1 MEEFS
6 FFKEVGESLGFECVE
21 SGPLVRSSFNASQSY
36 EKVRRRRCTVD
47 LKSREKIGIEAARK
61 AGEILVENFNK
72 IHKINTKPDGTLVT
86 NIDLRAEEEIVK
98 IIKKKFPED
107 EILSE
112 ENVYPAKDAPCRW
125 IIDPL
130 DGTHN
135 YIRGVNI
142 VGTSIALEF
151 NKEVVVGIIYMPFT
165 KELYFTSKGEGS
177 YLNGKRIYVSKK
189 SLKETTLIYDSNIIN
204 EQTEVMISHINKLKN
219 KVFIMRM
226 FGSTARSLSYIAEGK
241 ADLEIEYTDKIWD
254 FAAGAIL
261 IEEAGGK
268 FTSHKGE
275 RWNTDTT
282 DYIASNGIIHDE
294 VLTMINGR

>member
-1 MEEFS
+1 MQ
-6 FFKEVGESLGFECVE
+6 ESLMKKRG
-21 SGPLVRSSFNASQSY
+21 
-36 EKVRRRRCTVD
+36 EKMPGD
-47 LKSREKIGIEAARK
+47 LKTREKIGIEAAMK
-61 AGEILVENFNK
+61 AGKVLVENFDKN
-72 IHKINTKPDGTLVT
+72 HKISTKPDGTLVT
-86 NIDLRAEEEIVK
+86 DVDLRAEKEIMET
-98 IIKKKFPED
+98 IKAKFPED

-112 ENVYPAKDAPCRW
+112 ENVYPVKGALYRW

-142 VGTSIALEF
+142 AGTSIALEF
-151 NKEVVVGIIYMPFT
+151 NKEIVAGIIHMPFT
-165 KELYFTSKGEGS
+165 KELYFASKGGGS
-177 YLNGKRIYVSKK
+177 YLNDRRIYVSKK
-189 SLKETTLIYDSNIIN
+189 SLKQSTLIYDSNIIN
-204 EQTEVMISHINKLKN
+204 EQTEIMIEHLKKLKN

-241 ADLEIEYTDKIWD
+241 ADLEVEYTDKIWD

-268 FTSHKGE
+268 FTNHKGN
-275 RWNTDTT
+275 RWDINNT

-294 VLTMINGR
+294 VLRIINGVTKC

>member
-1 MEEFS
+1 M
-6 FFKEVGESLGFECVE
+6 LG
-21 SGPLVRSSFNASQSY
+21 
-36 EKVRRRRCTVD
+36 D
-47 LKSREKIGIEAARK
+47 LKTREKIGIESARK

-72 IHKINTKPDGTLVT
+72 NHKISTKPDGSLVT
-86 NIDLRAEEEIVK
+86 DIDLKAEEEIMK
-98 IIKKKFPED
+98 TIKAKFPGD

-112 ENVYPAKDAPCRW
+112 ENTCPAKDAHYRW

-151 NKEVVVGIIYMPFT
+151 NKEVVAGIIYMPFT
-165 KELYFTSKGEGS
+165 KELYFASKGGGS
-177 YLNGKRIYVSKK
+177 YLNGRRIYVSKK
-189 SLKETTLIYDSNIIN
+189 SLKEATLIYDSNMIGEDNKIMLKHL
-204 EQTEVMISHINKLKN
+204 EQFKN
-219 KVFIMRM
+219 NVFIMRM

-241 ADLEIEYTDKIWD
+241 VDLEIEYTDKIWD

-261 IEEAGGK
+261 VEEAGGR
-268 FTSHKGE
+268 FTSHKGKQ
-275 RWNTDTT
+275 WNINIT

-294 VLTMINGR
+294 VLTVINKR